1 MSATVVVAGPV
12 VPSGTVYVFNRAV
25 SRSNP
30 QHNPYI
36 DRLCETWLS
45 FVERLE
51 CHADAPFLTDLLQ
64 KPLEVDAIGQMGT
77 ASRVYCLLRSVLEP
91 LARRILVLLSVLDD
105 RHGIACMLNV
115 SRALSVGSLVL
126 EQGVLCAPTAVT
138 VRSCACG
145 ACVYAPANVLCVQRY
160 YCSDPSRAWMAYTA
174 SHRRMSKCRRCISA
188 CQLGFRPP
196 PSYPRSPSPSSVT
209 ADSIHHSCA

>member
-1 MSATVVVAGPV
+1 MSATVVVGGPI

-25 SRSNP
+25 TRSNR

-64 KPLEVDAIGQMGT
+64 NPLEVDAIGQMGT
-77 ASRVYCLLRSVLEP
+77 ASRVYCLLQSVLEP

-126 EQGVLCAPTAVT
+126 E
-138 VRSCACG
+138 
-145 ACVYAPANVLCVQRY
+145 
-160 YCSDPSRAWMAYTA
+160 
-174 SHRRMSKCRRCISA
+174 H
-188 CQLGFRPP
+188 PP
-196 PSYPRSPSPSSVT
+196 PLPFVRAHVERACMHPLMCYVYRYLT
-209 ADSIHHSCA
+209 AAIHRGPGWRILLPTGECPLASGVFQPVEPVSDHRHPTRGLHRHRW